1 MSETGT
7 DTDTVERIRELNSAA
22 PPCVRSLGGSVEDY
36 DPERRRIVMSFS
48 MPLEFCHSG
57 NVVQGGFVTGMLD
70 AAMAHVVFME
80 LGMRVALPSLDI
92 NVSFLRPTLAG
103 PQRAHG
109 HILRLGRSV
118 AFLEAELFDDEGR
131 LTARA
136 TSTAR
141 VIRQDDAR
149 QDAAADQVRRVPA
162 DCRPERDTS

>member
-1 MSETGT
+1 MNAPLAPAEIA
-7 DTDTVERIRELNSAA
+7 ERIRQLNADA
-22 PPCVRSLGGSVEDY
+22 PPCVKSLGGSVADY
-36 DPERRRIVMSFS
+36 DTERRLVVMNFA

-70 AAMAHVVFME
+70 AAMAHAVFME
-80 LGMRVALPSLDI
+80 LGMRIALPSLDI

-103 PQRAHG
+103 TQRAHG

-118 AFLEAELFDDEGR
+118 AFLAGELFDEDDR

-141 VIRQDDAR
+141 VIRQDDA
-149 QDAAADQVRRVPA
+149 
-162 DCRPERDTS
+162 

>member
-1 MSETGT
+1 MSETGPAM
-7 DTDTVERIRELNSAA
+7 DVAERIRVLNAGA
-22 PPCVRSLGGSVEDY
+22 PPCVRSLGGSAEDY
-36 DPERRRIVMSFS
+36 DPERRQIVMRFE

-70 AAMAHVVFME
+70 AAMAHVVFLE
-80 LGMRVALPSLDI
+80 LGMRIALPSLDI

-109 HILRLGRSV
+109 RILRLGRSV
-118 AFLEAELFDDEGR
+118 AFLEGELFDAEGR

-141 VIRQDDAR
+141 VIRQDEA
-149 QDAAADQVRRVPA
+149 
-162 DCRPERDTS
+162 

>member
-1 MSETGT
+1 M
-7 DTDTVERIRELNSAA
+7 DVAERIRALNADA

-36 DPERRRIVMSFS
+36 EPERRQIVMRFE

-70 AAMAHVVFME
+70 AAMAHVVFLE
-80 LGMRVALPSLDI
+80 LGMRIALPSLDI

-109 HILRLGRSV
+109 RILRLGRSV
-118 AFLEAELFDDEGR
+118 AFLDGELFDAEGR

-141 VIRQDDAR
+141 VIRQDGA
-149 QDAAADQVRRVPA
+149 
-162 DCRPERDTS
+162 